1 MTLVPE
7 PPGTVCQRCK
17 ATVPHRAAKLVLAF
31 GMCCLECLPLV
42 VPARSG
48 PADH

>member
-7 PPGTVCQRCK
+7 LAGTVCQRCK
-17 ATVPHRAAKLVLAF
+17 ATVPHRAARTVLAF

-42 VPARSG
+42 VPESG